1 MGEDIWPPLGGSA
14 PCRPSSHKPCCLDV
28 ALAVEICRVK
38 LFGFMMENGPRNWGK
53 LLLMNVF
60 QLVH

>member
-1 MGEDIWPPLGGSA
+1 MRTYGLHWGFSPLQTQL
-14 PCRPSSHKPCCLDV
+14 PQPCCLDV
-28 ALAVEICRVK
+28 ALALGICRVK

-53 LLLMNVF
+53 LLLTNVF